1 MLANKKTQLGIQT
14 KMEKK
19 IPKVSVCVMTYN
31 QSKYIRKC
39 IESLIEQDCD
49 FQYEI
54 IVSDDCSTDNTQEI
68 IKELYLQYPGRMLI
82 FLQDKNLGVK
92 SNYLF
97 LHGQARGEYIA
108 HVDGDDYYFPG
119 KLRLQAKYLDD
130 NIECNIV
137 WHPMLLDINSCIVNG
152 YQQSTIDFTDM
163 KFSRRDI
170 IQLISVGK
178 NSAKMYRKRVRDI
191 DIPDF
196 DLVDYLLNIEQVKTG
211 YGAYASNE
219 PLGVYRVG
227 VGISSS
233 GDKTRIA
240 LRDTFRYIFDKYP
253 EYRLEVNTAALT
265 YLLRDLKARRKSS
278 IMFFNIWV
286 RTFHPLSVFKL
297 IKGVN
302 KMNKLKYR
310 T

>member
-1 MLANKKTQLGIQT
+1 MNI
-14 KMEKK
+14 EE

-31 QSKYIRKC
+31 QSKYIRQC

-49 FQYEI
+49 FKYEI
-54 IVSDDCSTDNTQEI
+54 IVSDDCSTDGTQEI
-68 IKELYLQYPGRMLI
+68 IKELYQKFPDRIQM
-82 FLQDKNLGVK
+82 FLQEKNIGVK
-92 SNYLF
+92 NNYLF
-97 LHGQARGEYIA
+97 LHKQAKGEYIA
-108 HVDGDDYYFPG
+108 HVDGDDYYFQN
-119 KLRLQAKYLDD
+119 KLRLQAKFLDD
-130 NIECNIV
+130 NKECNIV

-152 YQQSTIDFTDM
+152 YLQSKIDFTDM
-163 KFSRRDI
+163 KFFRRDI

-178 NSAKMYRKRVRDI
+178 NSAKMYRRQVRDI

-196 DLVDYLLNIEQVKTG
+196 ELVDYLLNIEQVKAG

-240 LRDTFRYIFDKYP
+240 LRDTFRYIYDKYP

-278 IMFFNIWV
+278 IMFFNVWI
-286 RTFHPLSVFKL
+286 RTFHPFSVFKL
-297 IKGVN
+297 IKDVS
-302 KMNKLKYR
+302 KMKKLKYR
-310 T
+310 V